1 MVLAETCDVGLGV
14 ERVDFDLVYCW
25 SDAGVGVEEL
35 LELLFAMKSANA
47 PSDFILFFYSNTPT
61 SSEKR

>member
-1 MVLAETCDVGLGV
+1 MVLAETCDIGLGV
-14 ERVDFDLVYCW
+14 ERVDFDLVYCR

-47 PSDFILFFYSNTPT
+47 PSGFRSILLLQHT
-61 SSEKR
+61 S

>member
-35 LELLFAMKSANA
+35 LELFAMKSANA